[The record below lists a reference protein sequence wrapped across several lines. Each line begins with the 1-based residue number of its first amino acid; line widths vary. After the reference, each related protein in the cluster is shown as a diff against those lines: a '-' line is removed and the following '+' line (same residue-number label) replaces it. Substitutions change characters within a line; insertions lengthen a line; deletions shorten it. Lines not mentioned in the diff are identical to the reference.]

1 MLSLILAGYVVCA
14 VPADDPKPAPKPP
27 TFKAPDGWTAVEPP
41 KTAVVIPVAARF
53 KAGAAD
59 DQVTVI
65 MMAAG
70 GGLTANVNRWRG
82 QLKLEALDEAGV
94 KEALKPVKVGGA
106 AGHLLDVTGTEKP
119 ARRIAAV
126 VVEHGGDTWFIKMDG
141 SAAAVEKQRKAFD
154 AFLASIAFP
163 K

>member
-1 MLSLILAGYVVCA
+1 MLNLLLTIAVACA
-14 VPADDPKPAPKPP
+14 LPADDPKPAPKSP

-41 KTAVVIPVAARF
+41 KSAAVIPVAGRF
-53 KAGAAD
+53 KAGTAD

-65 MMAAG
+65 VMAAA

-82 QLKLEALDEAGV
+82 QLKLEALDGAGV
-94 KEALKPVKVGGA
+94 KETLKPVKVGGA
-106 AGHLLDVTGTEKP
+106 AGHLFDATGGEP
-119 ARRIAAV
+119 ARRIVGV
-126 VVEHGGDTWFIKMDG
+126 VVEHGGDAWFIKMDG

-154 AFLASIAFP
+154 AFLASIAFL